1 MRLTKAKIKGE
12 MEMKKAILI
21 FTVLVC
27 CLLLSVFIISCDTER
42 DIGGVKGPDGKVK
55 ETYEGVKGEGP
66 KATPGQEASKE
77 KTVAEAKGDP
87 AKGKTVFMDKCSPCH
102 GPEGKGDGPA
112 GAAFNPK
119 PRNLTDASYMST
131 LNNEH
136 LFKVISEGGASVG
149 RSPLMP
155 AWGGTLSKD
164 DIWNVIAHIRQDVCK
179 CEYKGK

>member
-1 MRLTKAKIKGE
+1 MRLIEAEIKGE

-27 CLLLSVFIISCDTER
+27 CLLSVFIASCDTNITR
-42 DIGGVKGPDGKVK
+42 DIGGVKGPKAEIK
-55 ETYEGVKGEGP
+55 ETTEGVKEEP
-66 KATPGQEASKE
+66 KATPGEEASKG
-77 KTVAEAKGDP
+77 KMVAEAKGDP
-87 AKGKTVFMDKCSPCH
+87 AKGKAIFMDKCSPCH

-119 PRNLTDASYMST
+119 PRNLTDANYMST
-131 LNNEH
+131 LSDEH
-136 LFKVISEGGASVG
+136 LFKVISEGGAAVG

-164 DIWNVIAHIRQDVCK
+164 DIGNVIAHIRQDLCK
-179 CEYKGK
+179 CDYKGK